1 MSPSLIIFWSFIIG
15 WTIALVGYIV
25 KNINNREEI
34 IPKKENFLNSLTIS
48 LEKLHEQRNEKLYG
62 KDYLKQQNYPQL

>member
-1 MSPSLIIFWSFIIG
+1 MTPSLIIFWSFFIC

-25 KNINNREEI
+25 KNFNNREEI
-34 IPKKENFLNSLTIS
+34 KPKKENFLSSLTIS
-48 LEKLHEQRNEKLYG
+48 LEKLQEQRNEKLYG